1 MNLGEKYE
9 KDIPKRLQNDSI
21 FVEKVAINRQRSVV
35 YVITTDKR
43 LFEVR
48 ERAILC
54 QVPLVVNAADEEH
67 HPPHINNSRLFND
80 TPCEME
86 YTSTVMDC
94 HRPCNININIF
105 RANDGTKRK
114 LFILVQLDRSLV
126 VVERRNI
133 DSCEGNGLLVIH
145 SRFAEFRQL
154 AYVENPQRAG
164 SCSVRIELDDRDVP
178 IVTDFL
184 DGCYG
189 RAGSS
194 ALEDN
199 FTCFDE
205 VLKILREQTAERK
218 SQLEMARLT
227 VSEIFNGM
235 NERMKM
241 VPPLLRSSNPEEK
254 VPLVRYGE
262 LWQKIH
268 NDRLLIGVPLYN
280 CTYKRRLTLINLR
293 LLLLTQNAHA
303 VPFSTRFYRLRD
315 DDYNFKS
322 YQEIMEMV
330 DTIENNHTFQ
340 QEWVASKQNVLHPE
354 ESAIFL
360 ASCDLS
366 SLISLGFGF
375 QFNCFVTYNIE
386 TYDTE
391 CDELQLNAGSV
402 ELQQQQLCSSE
413 LWVQFRSVS
422 ELSRDLLAVMSTSDF
437 LALEVRYKREPNVAM
452 KEFCVGRLGFAEV
465 LSTIVNQTVLY
476 CADNTYWQGTM
487 IRLDRMEEK
496 RLRMKLYSRYSHQI
510 MTLLQSI
517 YADYEETCSIDV
529 CASNQSTTAQEL
541 KQRLLDELQSKIEQP
556 MQKNVCMQKEF
567 STDLVYCS
575 LDIRNP
581 RESDI
586 ASS

>member
-1 MNLGEKYE
+1 MNLVEKYE

-54 QVPLVVNAADEEH
+54 QIPLVLNAADEEH
-67 HPPHINNSRLFND
+67 HRPYINNSRLFND
-80 TPCEME
+80 TPCEMD
-86 YTSTVMDC
+86 TSTVVDC
-94 HRPCNININIF
+94 HRPCNISINIF

-114 LFILVQLDRSLV
+114 LFIIVQLDRSLV

-133 DSCEGNGLLVIH
+133 DGCDGNGLLVIH
-145 SRFAEFRQL
+145 SRFEEFRQL

-164 SCSVRIELDDRDVP
+164 SCSVRIELGDRDEP

-184 DGCYG
+184 EGCFG
-189 RAGSS
+189 RPGSS

-205 VLKILREQTAERK
+205 VLKMLRDQTAERK
-218 SQLEMARLT
+218 AQLEMARLT
-227 VSEIFNGM
+227 VSEIYNGM

-262 LWQKIH
+262 VWKKIH

-293 LLLLTQNAHA
+293 LLLLSQNDQT
-303 VPFSTRFYRLRD
+303 VPFITRFYRLRD

-322 YQEIMEMV
+322 YHEIMEMV
-330 DTIENNHTFQ
+330 DTFENDHAFQ
-340 QEWVASKQNVLHPE
+340 QEWVASKHNVLHPE

-360 ASCDLS
+360 ACCDLS
-366 SLISLGFGF
+366 ALIPHGFGF
-375 QFNCFVTYNIE
+375 HFNCFVTYNIE

-391 CDELQLNAGSV
+391 CDELQLNVGSV
-402 ELQQQQLCSSE
+402 EVLQQQLCSSE
-413 LWVQFRSVS
+413 LWVQFCSVS
-422 ELSRDLLAVMSTSDF
+422 ELSRDLLAVTSTSDF
-437 LALEVRYKREPNVAM
+437 LSLEVRYKREPNIAM

-510 MTLLQSI
+510 LTLLQSI
-517 YADYEETCSIDV
+517 YADYEETCSIDL
-529 CASNQSTTAQEL
+529 CATTQSTTALEL

-575 LDIRNP
+575 LDIREP
-581 RESDI
+581 RESDS